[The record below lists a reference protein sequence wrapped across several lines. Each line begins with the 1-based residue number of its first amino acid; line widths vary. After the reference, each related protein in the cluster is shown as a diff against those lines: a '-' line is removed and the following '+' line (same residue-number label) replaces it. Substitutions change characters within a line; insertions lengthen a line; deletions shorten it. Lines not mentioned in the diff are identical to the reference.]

1 MAYYLRHTRVFGVP
15 IQFAVVAAIT
25 TVVVVYLSGW
35 AALSSSEARANLD
48 KNACRVL
55 GNGVVGAR
63 LASSRSTAKRITCI
77 HADGSRIDVELSWLA
92 DGNLRTSIVNA

>member
-48 KNACRVL
+48 KNAIIQ
-55 GNGVVGAR
+55 GPAQSAR
-63 LASSRSTAKRITCI
+63 ETITDYNSDIEKHTWERIALFVCPL
-77 HADGSRIDVELSWLA
+77 H
-92 DGNLRTSIVNA
+92 

>member
-48 KNACRVL
+48 KNAIIQ
-55 GNGVVGAR
+55 GPAQSAGETITDYN
-63 LASSRSTAKRITCI
+63 SDIEKHTWERIALFVCPL
-77 HADGSRIDVELSWLA
+77 H
-92 DGNLRTSIVNA
+92 